1 MLVLLIPLAS
11 VRRPVAMLEPP
22 TPEALADEPSAM
34 LLPVLPLA
42 FASRPLAT
50 FPRASV
56 SQDIDDIAVI
66 EDDGTLLLQPNPFDL
81 GNVGLQYAA
90 TNERLKFLANYRVSR
105 DAIDTTFISTVP
117 LPDYELLD
125 LSVSF
130 DASELL
136 QIYGRVQNATD
147 ETYEEVVGY
156 NTAGRSI
163 YGGVRLR
170 F

>member
-1 MLVLLIPLAS
+1 MALMLCTLFLSFSGYLQSPGVSTSTGVELGATAPFGDRWQLLANWTYNETEDTAGRQRL
-11 VRRPVAMLEPP
+11 RRPK
-22 TPEALADEPSAM
+22 
-34 LLPVLPLA
+34 
-42 FASRPLAT
+42 
-50 FPRASV
+50 
-56 SQDIDDIAVI
+56 
-66 EDDGTLLLQPNPFDL
+66 NL
-81 GNVGLQYAA
+81 GNVGVQYAA

-117 LPDYELLD
+117 LPDYEVLD